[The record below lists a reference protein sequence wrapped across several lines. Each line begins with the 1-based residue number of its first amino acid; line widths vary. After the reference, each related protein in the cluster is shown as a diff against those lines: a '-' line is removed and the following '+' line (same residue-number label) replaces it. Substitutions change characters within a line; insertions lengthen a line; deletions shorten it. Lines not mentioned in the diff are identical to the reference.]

1 MRILVCLT
9 NIKIRAQPLYS
20 GDEARNID
28 VEYEGESSEEPS
40 VGTDDG
46 NDDTQSPSGERRTQK
61 SRIAAVLKDTEDNQE
76 IVLCRKGG
84 KGLGVS
90 KRMHLS

>member
-1 MRILVCLT
+1 MCLT

-46 NDDTQSPSGERRTQK
+46 NDDTQSPSGERRTQ
-61 SRIAAVLKDTEDNQE
+61 E
-76 IVLCRKGG
+76 IQNCSSVERHRRQPRNSSLPQRRERSG
-84 KGLGVS
+84 S
-90 KRMHLS
+90 Q